1 MNREFLFDCLRFHGL
16 THDSRLTPHEFPAFH
31 NLLRT
36 FVLYIYMQAI
46 VNVQGLTKQFKNLT
60 AVQDLSFSVNEGDV
74 YGFLGQNGAGKSTT
88 IRMLATL
95 ISPTAGS
102 IEIFGKK
109 LETHRNEILREVGAV
124 IEKPDVYK
132 YLSAY
137 ENLKLFARLSGVK
150 ITHEKLMQQLDQVG
164 LASRAKDTVKTF
176 SQGMKQRL
184 GIAIALV
191 HDPKLII
198 LDEPTNGLD
207 PQGIADIRNL
217 ILHLSRDLKKTLIVS
232 SHLLSEI
239 EQVATR
245 VLIIDKGKKII
256 EGNAE
261 ELFDPAQTI
270 VELQTFDNVYALEQ
284 LQLSAWNTHLQR
296 QRDTAILIKL
306 DRQLISQL
314 HRDLVDMDIQVL
326 SLQPRH
332 SLEDYFLQVTSGN
345 QHVDTYS
352 N

>member
-1 MNREFLFDCLRFHGL
+1 M
-16 THDSRLTPHEFPAFH
+16 P
-31 NLLRT
+31 
-36 FVLYIYMQAI
+36 VI
-46 VNVQGLTKQFKNLT
+46 VNVTGLTKQFKNLT

-88 IRMLATL
+88 IRMLTTL
-95 ISPTAGS
+95 IKPSSGE
-102 IEIFGKK
+102 IEIFGLK
-109 LETHRNEILREVGAV
+109 LATHRNEILSQIGAV

-150 ITHEKLMQQLDQVG
+150 VSETKLMDQLNQVG
-164 LASRAKDTVKTF
+164 LASRAKDRVKTF

-191 HDPKLII
+191 HDPQLII

-232 SHLLSEI
+232 SHLLNEI

-245 VLIIDKGKKII
+245 VLIIDKGKKVR
-256 EGNAE
+256 EGNAS
-261 ELFDPAQTI
+261 ELFDPSQTI
-270 VELQTFDNVYALEQ
+270 VELQTFDNEYALQQ
-284 LQLSAWNTHLQR
+284 LRFSSWSEHLQT
-296 QRDTAILIKL
+296 QRDSSILIKL
-306 DRQLISQL
+306 DKLQISQL

-345 QHVDTYS
+345 QHVDTYT